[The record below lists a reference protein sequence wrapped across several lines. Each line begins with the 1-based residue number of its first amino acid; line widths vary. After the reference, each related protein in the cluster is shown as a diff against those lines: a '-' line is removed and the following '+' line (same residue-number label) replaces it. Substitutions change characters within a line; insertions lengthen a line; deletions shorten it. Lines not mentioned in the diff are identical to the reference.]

1 MILRSLVACL
11 GLSATI
17 VPSAVYAAVPAW
29 MKANPAPL
37 TKWLDGATPIDGKP
51 GLDAD

>member
-11 GLSATI
+11 GLG
-17 VPSAVYAAVPAW
+17 AVPAW
-29 MKANPAPL
+29 IKANPAPL
-37 TKWLDGATPIDGKP
+37 TKWLDGATPIDRKP